1 MKLIRILTA
10 FLICISVIIMP
21 SCKKF
26 GSFSSSDSLLKIGI
40 TETEGNFNPFY
51 STNESDS
58 QVVSQMFIPIQIKGT
73 NNKLINH
80 SGGISY
86 ELVGNNQVKYTVS
99 IKDNLFFSDGTN
111 ITIDDVISF
120 YHFIADAS
128 YNGTYSNWYLNDI
141 SGLKEFYFDDKNYK
155 KSLSEIENKVSSEY
169 TVTNISE
176 ENYILY
182 LKETNIE
189 GRFDGNIDSASPYNS
204 TWKEYIQKSEYGYK
218 LAQLGKNPSS
228 EDLLNLICEIE
239 AKTNRYS
246 YNPETYY
253 REKFYSEYI
262 NRNYSDGINVTSI
275 DGIKKI
281 NDYTCTVLFNSK
293 NINDISQLNVLL
305 VPTDYLFA
313 EYIKGSAEKVNEIR
327 NIAVSS
333 GPYVLNDYNE
343 KEITMSA
350 NRYYFE
356 GENEFGNLEFIVV
369 DDLVKSIKSGKVD
382 IITTDATSENI
393 NQLDS
398 EKFVYTVTNKP
409 SYFSFFFNTRS
420 LDKYARK
427 ALMCLSSTVVSLE
440 DVIGPYYSKLYSP
453 MSIRFSETP
462 QKNSDEEYIESNF
475 AFNSHLT
482 KSLTDLKAYYCG
494 TEDDMHY
501 IALLNLKN
509 NLAKNNLNLEIVLCD
524 DITLEAA
531 ITSGEADIWI
541 DETFDGAT
549 CDRYDVYNSNG
560 SSNLTAINDPVIDN
574 LTLSL
579 REAVGFADKAEL
591 TAKLMN
597 SLMDNAVEYP
607 LYQLQN
613 VTVYNTEV
621 IDESSVTDNKSF
633 DGYTYIIPWL
643 TQQKG

>member
-1 MKLIRILTA
+1 
-10 FLICISVIIMP
+10 
-21 SCKKF
+21 
-26 GSFSSSDSLLKIGI
+26 
-40 TETEGNFNPFY
+40 
-51 STNESDS
+51 
-58 QVVSQMFIPIQIKGT
+58 
-73 NNKLINH
+73 
-80 SGGISY
+80 
-86 ELVGNNQVKYTVS
+86 
-99 IKDNLFFSDGTN
+99 
-111 ITIDDVISF
+111 
-120 YHFIADAS
+120 
-128 YNGTYSNWYLNDI
+128 
-141 SGLKEFYFDDKNYK
+141 
-155 KSLSEIENKVSSEY
+155 
-169 TVTNISE
+169 
-176 ENYILY
+176 
-182 LKETNIE
+182 
-189 GRFDGNIDSASPYNS
+189 
-204 TWKEYIQKSEYGYK
+204 
-218 LAQLGKNPSS
+218 
-228 EDLLNLICEIE
+228 
-239 AKTNRYS
+239 
-246 YNPETYY
+246 
-253 REKFYSEYI
+253 
-262 NRNYSDGINVTSI
+262 
-275 DGIKKI
+275 
-281 NDYTCTVLFNSK
+281 
-293 NINDISQLNVLL
+293 
-305 VPTDYLFA
+305 
-313 EYIKGSAEKVNEIR
+313 
-327 NIAVSS
+327 
-333 GPYVLNDYNE
+333 
-343 KEITMSA
+343 
-350 NRYYFE
+350 
-356 GENEFGNLEFIVV
+356 
-369 DDLVKSIKSGKVD
+369 
-382 IITTDATSENI
+382 
-393 NQLDS
+393 
-398 EKFVYTVTNKP
+398 
-409 SYFSFFFNTRS
+409 
-420 LDKYARK
+420 
-427 ALMCLSSTVVSLE
+427 MCLSSTVVSLE

-494 TEDDMHY
+494 TEEDMHY

-560 SSNLTAINDPVIDN
+560 SSNLTAINDPVIDS

>member
-1 MKLIRILTA
+1 M
-10 FLICISVIIMP
+10 
-21 SCKKF
+21 
-26 GSFSSSDSLLKIGI
+26 
-40 TETEGNFNPFY
+40 
-51 STNESDS
+51 
-58 QVVSQMFIPIQIKGT
+58 
-73 NNKLINH
+73 
-80 SGGISY
+80 
-86 ELVGNNQVKYTVS
+86 
-99 IKDNLFFSDGTN
+99 
-111 ITIDDVISF
+111 
-120 YHFIADAS
+120 
-128 YNGTYSNWYLNDI
+128 
-141 SGLKEFYFDDKNYK
+141 
-155 KSLSEIENKVSSEY
+155 
-169 TVTNISE
+169 
-176 ENYILY
+176 
-182 LKETNIE
+182 
-189 GRFDGNIDSASPYNS
+189 
-204 TWKEYIQKSEYGYK
+204 
-218 LAQLGKNPSS
+218 
-228 EDLLNLICEIE
+228 
-239 AKTNRYS
+239 
-246 YNPETYY
+246 
-253 REKFYSEYI
+253 
-262 NRNYSDGINVTSI
+262 
-275 DGIKKI
+275 
-281 NDYTCTVLFNSK
+281 
-293 NINDISQLNVLL
+293 
-305 VPTDYLFA
+305 
-313 EYIKGSAEKVNEIR
+313 
-327 NIAVSS
+327 SS